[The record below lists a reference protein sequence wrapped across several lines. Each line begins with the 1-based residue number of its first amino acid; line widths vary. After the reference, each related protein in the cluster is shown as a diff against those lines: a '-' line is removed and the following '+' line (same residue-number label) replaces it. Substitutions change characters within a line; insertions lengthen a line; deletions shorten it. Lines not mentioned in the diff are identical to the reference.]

1 MTLEEEIE
9 ISNKMLEYSNYLL
22 ATDHKFLNGYKP
34 KEDEVLL
41 EIEKA
46 RDEAREF
53 IRANK
58 DV

>member
-1 MTLEEEIE
+1 MTLEQEIK

-22 ATDHKFLNGYKP
+22 ATDHKFLKGYKP
-34 KEDEVLL
+34 KEDEDLL

-46 RDEAREF
+46 RDEAIEF

>member
-1 MTLEEEIE
+1 MTLEQEIE
-9 ISNKMLEYSNYLL
+9 ISNKMLEYSNYLI
-22 ATDHKFLNGYKP
+22 ATDRKFLKGYKP
-34 KEDEVLL
+34 KEDEDLL

-58 DV
+58 NA